1 MQAELFTDEDLLA
14 LAAPLP
20 QSGKVERS
28 SLESAYRC
36 IDYRAFA
43 DSRERLF
50 VIQGGER
57 MDFLDAIRLGTI
69 ASGKTVRL
77 FVCTAFLNRDGADA
91 FCEMAARGFVESVE
105 FLLGWNHLKSK
116 EAATVSHL
124 RRAFKTAGLT
134 QPRIHFAR
142 HHSKFVIAAD
152 CKTGLPLWVIISS
165 ANINENRRAE
175 NYLISASPT
184 TARAYL
190 DFFRAHLY
198 IRAEG
203 SQQ

>member
-14 LAAPLP
+14 LATPLP
-20 QSGKVERS
+20 QSGKTERS
-28 SLESAYRC
+28 SLETAYRC

-57 MDFLDAIRLGTI
+57 MDFIDAIRLGTI

-77 FVCTAFLNRDGADA
+77 FVCTAFLNREGADA

-124 RRAFKTAGLT
+124 RHTFKRAGLT

-142 HHSKFVIAAD
+142 HHSKFVISAD
-152 CKTGLPLWVIISS
+152 CKTDRPLWVIISS
-165 ANINENRRAE
+165 ANSNEHRRTE
-175 NYLISASPT
+175 NCLRSASPL
-184 TARAYL
+184 TAQAYL

>member
-1 MQAELFTDEDLLA
+1 
-14 LAAPLP
+14 
-20 QSGKVERS
+20 
-28 SLESAYRC
+28 
-36 IDYRAFA
+36 
-43 DSRERLF
+43 
-50 VIQGGER
+50 
-57 MDFLDAIRLGTI
+57 
-69 ASGKTVRL
+69 
-77 FVCTAFLNRDGADA
+77 
-91 FCEMAARGFVESVE
+91 MAARGFVESVE

-124 RRAFKTAGLT
+124 RRVFKTAGLT

-165 ANINENRRAE
+165 ANINENRRTE

>member
-1 MQAELFTDEDLLA
+1 MQADLFTDEDLAA
-14 LAAPLP
+14 LATPLP

-28 SLESAYRC
+28 SIEAAYRC
-36 IDYRAFA
+36 LDYRAFA
-43 DSRERLF
+43 DSKERLF
-50 VIQGGER
+50 VIQGSER
-57 MDFLDAIRLGTI
+57 MDFLDAIRIGTI

-77 FVCTAFLNRDGADA
+77 YVCTAFLNCRCADA
-91 FCEMAARGFVESVE
+91 FCEMAARGFIANPE
-105 FLLGWNHLKSK
+105 FLLGWNLLKSK

-142 HHSKFVIAAD
+142 HHSKFVIATD
-152 CKTGLPLWVIISS
+152 EKTGQPIWVIISS
-165 ANINENRRAE
+165 ANVNENRRTE
-175 NYLISASPT
+175 NYLISGST
-184 TARAYL
+184 LTAQAYL

-203 SQQ
+203 GKQ